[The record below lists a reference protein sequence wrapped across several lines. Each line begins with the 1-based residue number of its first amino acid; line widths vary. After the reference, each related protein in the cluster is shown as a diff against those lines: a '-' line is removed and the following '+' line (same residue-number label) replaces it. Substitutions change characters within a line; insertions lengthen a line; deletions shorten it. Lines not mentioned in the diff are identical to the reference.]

1 MNKTILIEINENT
14 KNPELAATA
23 EGMVSADYKERF
35 IAEYIQISNRYNG
48 LKNMIKQWDDGT
60 LTFTPTCPREIY
72 DFQLRAMQ
80 DYMAILTVRAKIEN
94 IDL

>member
-1 MNKTILIEINENT
+1 MNKKIVIEINENT

-35 IAEYIQISNRYNG
+35 IAEYIQIRNRYYG

-72 DFQLRAMQ
+72 DFQLNAMK
-80 DYMAILTVRAKIEN
+80 DYIAILAVRAKLEN
-94 IDL
+94 IEI